1 MVDPGPQPFVDPHY
15 MHPMSPADNIH
26 CRHCGDVI
34 GVYEPLIVIVEG
46 EAVQTSRA
54 AAQGE
59 LAPAGP
65 YYHASC
71 FMRARDATD
80 TS

>member
-1 MVDPGPQPFVDPHY
+1 
-15 MHPMSPADNIH
+15 MSLAENIH

-59 LAPAGP
+59 LALAGP
-65 YYHASC
+65 YYHALC
-71 FMRARDATD
+71 FMRTRDATD

>member
-1 MVDPGPQPFVDPHY
+1 
-15 MHPMSPADNIH
+15 MSPADNIH
-26 CRHCGDVI
+26 CPHCGDVI

-54 AAQGE
+54 ATQGE
-59 LAPAGP
+59 LTLAGP